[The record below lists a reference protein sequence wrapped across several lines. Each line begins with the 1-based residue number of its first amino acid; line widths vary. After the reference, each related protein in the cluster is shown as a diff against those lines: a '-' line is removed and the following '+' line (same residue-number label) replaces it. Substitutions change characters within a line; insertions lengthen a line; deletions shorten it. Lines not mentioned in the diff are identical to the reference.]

1 MANCLVIGG
10 GLLGGATAQT
20 LAEAG
25 HEVVVF
31 SRSYGASLDP
41 VIGRKP
47 AIPIRYVAGTIGA
60 DPGVTELVDAAD
72 AVFYFAGGSTPAAG
86 EAGGSVGLSV
96 LPATTV
102 LETMR
107 ATGTTRLVIASSGGT
122 VYGDAGVF
130 PTPED
135 HPTEPTTLHAY
146 NSLTVE
152 GYVRFFAEHYGLEPI
167 VLRIAT
173 GYGPGQ
179 RVRRGQGV
187 ISAWINAALDERPL
201 AVYGSRETRRDFVYS
216 LDVGEAAART
226 AFDAD
231 PGTYNVGSGQSVSLD
246 EVIGLLGTLAG
257 RELELIEQP
266 ARGVDL
272 PRTELDCSR
281 LLDAVGWAPSTPLA
295 DGLRSTWEWTAALR
309 EAARETNPASGAQPR
324 AHR

>member
-1 MANCLVIGG
+1 MSQCLVIGG
-10 GLLGGATAQT
+10 GLLGGATAHT
-20 LAEAG
+20 LADGG

-47 AIPIRYVAGTIGA
+47 AIPIRHVAGTIGA
-60 DPGVTELVDAAD
+60 GPGLTDLVDAAE

-96 LPATTV
+96 VPATTV
-102 LETMR
+102 LEAMR
-107 ATGTTRLVIASSGGT
+107 ATGTQRLVLASSGGT
-122 VYGDAGVF
+122 VYGDPSVF

-135 HPTEPTTLHAY
+135 APTAPTSLHAH
-146 NSLTVE
+146 NALTVE
-152 GYVRFFAEHYGLEPI
+152 GYVRFFADHYGLEPAI
-167 VLRIAT
+167 LRIAT
-173 GYGPGQ
+173 AYGPGQ

-226 AFDAD
+226 AFEAD
-231 PGTYNVGSGQSVSLD
+231 PGTYNVGSGQSVTLD
-246 EVIGLLGTLAG
+246 EVIGLIGSLSG
-257 RELELIEQP
+257 RELELVEQP

-272 PRTELDCSR
+272 PRTELDTSR
-281 LLDAVGWAPSTPLA
+281 LHEAVGWSPSTPLPE
-295 DGLRSTWEWTAALR
+295 GLRATWEWTAALR
-309 EAARETNPASGAQPR
+309 EAARDTDPAATRRGQPS
-324 AHR
+324 